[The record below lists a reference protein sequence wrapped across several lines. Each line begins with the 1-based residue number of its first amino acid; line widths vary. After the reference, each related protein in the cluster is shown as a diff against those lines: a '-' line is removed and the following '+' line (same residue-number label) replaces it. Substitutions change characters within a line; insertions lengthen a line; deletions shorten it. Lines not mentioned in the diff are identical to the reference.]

1 MKKLD
6 FLLKALEARR
16 HEELDWMTSA
26 FAMTKTQTEPYQAW
40 SVLNRPWGYSV
51 RLGDGTEEK
60 IEDAKAGEPLF
71 TFKDKVMVT
80 PEVALN
86 YKGAPAETTIG
97 DLIANLI
104 LLVANFGDKI
114 PYMFRGITI
123 KAIEA
128 IIAPRLRSLPKD
140 IVKRDPA
147 YIYVDERNRFVE
159 AKEYISEFTMLC
171 AYSATKKNILPPPG
185 IDKFKK
191 QLLEE
196 LGNDLSNPV
205 TVAKYDAALQAFDN
219 EYMQGDP
226 SDGIFVK
233 GKIKETA
240 RKKLFLSVSAEV
252 GFGDKNKANVVIP
265 SLEEGWPKDP
275 VQFSYTM
282 NGTRSGSF
290 SRGAETIKGGVLGK
304 ELIRAV
310 SDYKIVDRDCGSRLG
325 ITYVV
330 DKYLVD
336 ALPGRYL
343 LTTGQPVAI
352 NNSNEAGNYL
362 GKTVRLRSTMYCRE
376 DRGSICRM
384 CAGENL
390 FKYKEGLVIPVT
402 ELSLIILY
410 ADMKAMHANVTAT
423 RELIL
428 EDVMS

>member
-6 FLLKALEARR
+6 FLLKALEAGRYR
-16 HEELDWMTSA
+16 ELDWINSA
-26 FAMTKTQTEPYQAW
+26 FAMTRTNKEPYEAW
-40 SVLNRPWGYSV
+40 GILNRPWGYSI

-60 IEDAKAGEPLF
+60 IDDAKVGEPLF
-71 TFKDKVMVT
+71 SFKDKLMVT
-80 PEVALN
+80 PEIAPN

-97 DLIANLI
+97 DILANLI
-104 LLVANFGDKI
+104 LLVANFGEKI
-114 PYMFRGITI
+114 PYMFRGISI

-128 IIAPRLRSLPKD
+128 KIAPILTSIPKPGE
-140 IVKRDPA
+140 KRDPA
-147 YIYVDERNRFVE
+147 RIYVDERNRFVE

-171 AYSATKKNILPPPG
+171 AVSATKKNILPPPG
-185 IDKFKK
+185 IEKFKK
-191 QLLEE
+191 DLLAE
-196 LGNDLSNPV
+196 LGDDLSNPV
-205 TVAKYDAALQAFDN
+205 TVAKYDAALQKFDAD
-219 EYMQGDP
+219 YLADDP
-226 SDGIFVK
+226 SNGIFVK
-233 GKIKETA
+233 GKIRETS

-275 VQFSYTM
+275 TQFSYVM

-304 ELIRAV
+304 EFIRAV
-310 SDYKIVDRDCGSRLG
+310 ADYKIVDRDCGSRLG
-325 ITYVV
+325 ITYNV
-330 DKYLVD
+330 DPAFAEL
-336 ALPGRYL
+336 LSGRYL
-343 LTTGQPVAI
+343 LTAGQPVLVE
-352 NNSNEAGNYL
+352 NTNEAGNYL
-362 GKTVRLRSTMYCRE
+362 GKTIRLRSTMYCRE
-376 DRGSICRM
+376 ERGSICRV

-410 ADMKAMHANVTAT
+410 ADMKAMHANVTET